1 MNMGV
6 SIRSAK
12 EDLEKLDIGGWY
24 EEDVKPYFE
33 SGQWKG
39 LWGVVKN
46 TATEKWGEFCTWWDE
61 KGAPEWF
68 TVSASPWFTKDKWS
82 GLGGN
87 IKAGLKEKSEEFF
100 SWWEESGVSKWFT
113 VSVGPWF
120 AKKKWEQA
128 SAGMKEGLISTV
140 QKMVSTGAELIN
152 KLIDWINEKLHLKL
166 EPVTM
171 FGKTVFEG
179 ADIQLF
185 TVPKIPVQQYA
196 GGGIV
201 PRGQIF
207 QAREAGPELVASFGG
222 QTAVLNN
229 DQIVQSVSGGVES
242 GTYRAISPILTL
254 LREILVLLEDQPD
267 QGGGG
272 GYDPNTLFNLMRQ
285 KNQEYYEQNGEFA
298 F

>member
-1 MNMGV
+1 M
-6 SIRSAK
+6 SPWFTK
-12 EDLEKLDIGGWY
+12 
-24 EEDVKPYFE
+24 
-33 SGQWKG
+33 
-39 LWGVVKN
+39 
-46 TATEKWGEFCTWWDE
+46 EKWELLGENIKSSLHNKSEEFFTWWDE
-61 KGAPEWF
+61 KGAPKWF
-68 TVSASPWFTKDKWS
+68 TASVNPLFTMEKWS
-82 GLGGN
+82 ELGEN

-100 SWWEESGVSKWFT
+100 SWWEESGISKWFK

-120 AKKKWEQA
+120 AKEKWEQV
-128 SAGMKEGLISTV
+128 SAGMKEGLVSTV

-166 EPVTM
+166 EPVTLL
-171 FGKTVFEG
+171 GKTVFEG

-185 TVPKIPVQQYA
+185 TVPKIPIQQYA

-254 LREILVLLEDQPD
+254 LREILVLLEDQPNRSSD
-267 QGGGG
+267 G
-272 GYDPNTLFNLMRQ
+272 GYDPDILFNLMRQ
-285 KNQEYYEQNGEFA
+285 KNREYYERNGESAFA
-298 F
+298 